1 MVLFFSHA
9 SPGINICI
17 DIHRDD
23 VISIMYKDCTKSKWS
38 LYPTKFVNCE
48 KLAIVAARNSWK
60 CKISST
66 QIRVPGIHLLPNLKP
81 LHQTPA
87 QAPPYHLDCMEV
99 PPDDLHHRH
108 REDYNLTSKWIRIR
122 LCSHMFLYGWVTW
135 VLHGTFIFVRGLIL
149 ILVHLTSWSTGSPK
163 ATNES
168 FTPCPKWP
176 STVGS
181 VVKHAVMAWP
191 PWQGTKATSPATG
204 GIIWNH
210 TESYNR

>member
-66 QIRVPGIHLLPNLKP
+66 QIRVPGIPSATKSKAFAPNTSP
-81 LHQTPA
+81 G
-87 QAPPYHLDCMEV
+87 PPYHLDCMEV

-108 REDYNLTSKWIRIR
+108 REAHNLTPKWIRIR
-122 LCSHMFLYGWVTW
+122 PLFPH
-135 VLHGTFIFVRGLIL
+135 VLIWLGYLGS
-149 ILVHLTSWSTGSPK
+149 SWYLHICEGSY
-163 ATNES
+163 
-168 FTPCPKWP
+168 FDPCPSYLLKHWKPQSYKWILHTMP
-176 STVGS
+176 QVTQHRRQRCQACCDG
-181 VVKHAVMAWP
+181 MAP
-191 PWQGTKATSPATG
+191 MARYQSDFTCNM
-204 GIIWNH
+204 WNH
-210 TESYNR
+210 MKSYWII